1 MVVVFHRIAVWQTY
15 SCVESM
21 HAEWGQH
28 HEDMQDRSPVKGE
41 ASVKGLTERKV
52 GHTKKSMKNQTSG
65 VTRSCPN
72 KPDKTGRQACD
83 HFCSHIHMRKHR
95 QLQGCPVMFYVVHMD
110 MSILLRG
117 TVHADYMH

>member
-41 ASVKGLTERKV
+41 ASVKGPIERKV
-52 GHTKKSMKNQTSG
+52 GHTKKFMKIRHQVSQEVAPTNQT
-65 VTRSCPN
+65 
-72 KPDKTGRQACD
+72 KLEDKLVIFFAHTSTCENTDNCKASRV
-83 HFCSHIHMRKHR
+83 CSM
-95 QLQGCPVMFYVVHMD
+95 
-110 MSILLRG
+110 
-117 TVHADYMH
+117 